1 MTLQHGAIAQLGERY
16 AGSVE
21 VRGSSPL
28 GSIPLNPYSIRVFLF
43 VRNRAIAQKSNWG
56 QFGDEKFILRKFSC
70 FSPSIRLEEA
80 AFKGGFVVY
89 QFSFGAIFATGAPHS
104 RKNAN
109 TAGGEIA
116 KPIVPRNPTTV
127 SHSPFS
133 MAF

>member
-1 MTLQHGAIAQLGERY
+1 MSGTE
-16 AGSVE
+16 
-21 VRGSSPL
+21 PT
-28 GSIPLNPYSIRVFLF
+28 
-43 VRNRAIAQKSNWG
+43 AQKSNWG